1 MSFTTGKLWM
11 TSPKDEVLMSRMRCI
26 GAIFAYNLLFTFK
39 KPSKL
44 RFAFII
50 FKYFPYGGMQRDMLR
65 TANELIK
72 RGHTVDIFTLSW
84 DAALPDNIKVHVLP
98 QQAWFNYQRYQK
110 FIEAVGLKI
119 KSAHIKHAN
128 FDYIFG
134 YNRMAGLD
142 AHFAADPCFIE
153 RAHKQR
159 SFLYRLLPRYKW
171 FAACEKA
178 VFSSESNTQIL
189 AVSLIEVPHFSK
201 WYGTQAARFH
211 YIPPYLSPE
220 RFVLQDK
227 AAMRKHLRETFS
239 FGADDFVYLLTG
251 SGFAMKGLDRA
262 ILALHALPDALR
274 ANTRLV
280 AVGQDNPKKFQAMA
294 KKLGLQNNIVV
305 SKGRSD
311 TPQLMQGADAC
322 IHPAYR
328 ENTGLVI
335 LEGMAC
341 GAPMLVTASCGYA
354 QHVADAKAGLVSTM
368 PFDQAKFNQQF
379 LQLRQSD
386 EHVQWSANGLQ
397 YVQKI
402 MQANDG
408 SAEAEILIDLAKQK
422 QQLTRN
428 LST

>member
-1 MSFTTGKLWM
+1 MK
-11 TSPKDEVLMSRMRCI
+11 
-26 GAIFAYNLLFTFK
+26 
-39 KPSKL
+39 
-44 RFAFII
+44 FAFII
-50 FKYFPYGGMQRDMLR
+50 FKYFPFGGMQRDMLR

-72 RGHTVDIFTLSW
+72 RGHRVEIFTMTW
-84 DAALPDNIKVHVLP
+84 QGDKPKAIKVHELP
-98 QQAWFNYQRYQK
+98 QKGWFNYQRYQP
-110 FIEAVGLKI
+110 FINATFTLINGN
-119 KSAHIKHAN
+119 A

-159 SFLYRLLPRYKW
+159 SFLYRMLPRFKW

-178 VFSSESNTQIL
+178 IFSADIPTQIL
-189 AVSLIEVPHFSK
+189 AVSLTEKPHFQH
-201 WYGTQAARFH
+201 WYGTQSERFH

-220 RFVLQDK
+220 RFVLEDK
-227 AAMRKHLRETFS
+227 TAMRAHLRNAFA
-239 FGADDFVYLLTG
+239 FAANDFVFLLTG

-262 ILALHALPDALR
+262 ILALAALPDDVR
-274 ANTRLV
+274 ANTKLV
-280 AVGQDNPKKFQAMA
+280 AVGQDNPKPFQKMA
-294 KKLGLQNNIVV
+294 AKLGLAKQVVV

-311 TPQLMQGADAC
+311 IPQLMQGADAC

-354 QHVADAKAGLVSTM
+354 HHVADADAGIVSAS
-368 PFDQAKFNQQF
+368 PFNQADFNQQF
-379 LQLRQSD
+379 LQMIQAD
-386 EHVQWSANGLQ
+386 KKEQWAQNGLA
-397 YVQKI
+397 YVQKV

-408 SAEAEILIDLAKQK
+408 GAEAEILITLANQKLAKQTPALQAPK
-422 QQLTRN
+422 SL
-428 LST
+428 